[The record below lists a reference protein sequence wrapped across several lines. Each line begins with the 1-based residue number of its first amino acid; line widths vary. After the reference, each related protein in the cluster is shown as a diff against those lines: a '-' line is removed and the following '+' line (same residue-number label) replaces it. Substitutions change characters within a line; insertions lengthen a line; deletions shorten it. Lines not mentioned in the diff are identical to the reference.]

1 MRFALF
7 TLILLT
13 AFPAAAC
20 EGYNNAMNA
29 LESAIA
35 DAKPKTTYAQTPPIA
50 SINHSLDQLEKAIA
64 ENKAKKQESAPRT
77 VQKKL

>member
-7 TLILLT
+7 TLAFLT

-29 LESAIA
+29 LEAAIA
-35 DAKPKTTYAQTPPIA
+35 DAKPKTTYSQTPPIA

-64 ENKAKKQESAPRT
+64 ENKAKKQDTAP
-77 VQKKL
+77 QKTQKRL